1 MPKLTTPAPKR
12 DISFEPEP
20 EDLEITE
27 PVTETPKPVKKTS
40 KLPAAPSLFLPLT
53 ETREF
58 LRILYWGREGSGK
71 TTDALTLA
79 NIGKIVVV
87 NAEGGLKKNTLAK
100 RGVNVDNV
108 VVYPLP
114 GQPITH
120 EGLDEVYRTIKADL
134 EQDPDSWAGVIFD
147 SATDVVQALVDSVSN
162 DRIAKARN
170 RGANIDQFDTFFTDR
185 GDYGTMSKMFRD
197 LLRKFRDL
205 QAHFIVTA
213 LERRDVDEDT
223 SKVTYGPAV
232 TPGIQNDLLG
242 YVDIVLHTKEA
253 DDDNPFYRALT
264 KKAGKFRTKDRLDA
278 LPRILVN
285 PTAERVIAYVN
296 EEITENTDPVQAVLS
311 EEKASG
317 KLPPK

>member
-1 MPKLTTPAPKR
+1 MPKLEKPATTTEVEFIEDPWV
-12 DISFEPEP
+12 DPEP
-20 EDLEITE
+20 IE
-27 PVTETPKPVKKTS
+27 ETPKPVKKTA
-40 KLPAAPSLFLPLT
+40 KAKPQVNSLFLPLT

-58 LRILYWGREGSGK
+58 LRVLYWGREGSGK

-79 NIGKIVVV
+79 NLGKIVVV
-87 NAEGGLKKNTLAK
+87 NAEGGLKKNTLIK

-108 VVYPLP
+108 VLYPHP

-134 EQDPDSWAGVIFD
+134 ENDPNSWVGVVFD
-147 SATDVVQALVDSVSN
+147 SATDIVQALVDAVSN
-162 DRIAKARN
+162 DRIAKAKM
-170 RGANIDQFDTFFTDR
+170 RGANIDQFDQFFTDR

-223 SKVTYGPAV
+223 GKVAYGPAV

-242 YVDIVLHTKEA
+242 YVDVVLHTKEA
-253 DDDNPFYRALT
+253 DEDIPVYRALT
-264 KKAGKFRTKDRLDA
+264 KKAGKFRTKDRLDL
-278 LPRILVN
+278 LPRVLVN
-285 PTAERVIAYVN
+285 PTAERIIKYIN
-296 EEITENTDPVQAVLS
+296 EELTESTDPDQTVLDV
-311 EEKASG
+311 KTTG
-317 KLPPK
+317 

>member
-1 MPKLTTPAPKR
+1 MPKLETPAPKR
-12 DISFEPEP
+12 DVDFTAEVEV
-20 EDLEITE
+20 EETE
-27 PVTETPKPVKKTS
+27 MVPVTDIKVARKKTAM
-40 KLPAAPSLFLPLT
+40 PTAPSLFLPLT

-58 LRILYWGREGSGK
+58 LRLLYWGREGSGK

-79 NIGKIVVV
+79 NIGKVVVV

-100 RGVNVDNV
+100 RGVNVENV
-108 VVYPLP
+108 VVYPHP

-120 EGLDEVYRTIKADL
+120 HGLDEVYRQIKADL
-134 EQDPDSWAGVIFD
+134 EQDPNSWAGVIFD
-147 SATDVVQALVDSVSN
+147 SATDIVQALVDSVAN
-162 DRIAKARN
+162 DRIAKAKQ
-170 RGANIDQFDTFFTDR
+170 RGASIDSFDSFFTDR
-185 GDYGTMSKMFRD
+185 NDYGTMSKMFRD

-223 SKVTYGPAV
+223 SKVAYGPAV

-242 YVDIVLHTKEA
+242 YVDIVLHTKEP
-253 DDDNPFYRALT
+253 DDDTPAYRALT
-264 KKAGKFRTKDRLDA
+264 KKAGKFRTKDRLGV
-278 LPRILVN
+278 LPRVLAN

-296 EEITENTDPVQAVLS
+296 EELTETTDPEQKQLEA
-311 EEKASG
+311 EKTSD